1 MKRIFIVS
9 IALAVVIAGCS
20 SGSSEVTKIPDLTSK
35 PEVETGGLP
44 DYIIDADHITIL
56 TEPYYQLKY
65 FEIGSWQE
73 YMLDKFGIEIYL
85 SYGMYRGK
93 PGGFDPSSIILLN
106 YNHIYPFS
114 YGNDAGIL
122 DFSNPDNVYD
132 LTLYYDKY
140 GWGKNIDP
148 DVLDRLTIEGGIYA
162 VPSIT
167 DKYVIPRYY
176 NEKILN
182 ELSME
187 VPTTISDFH
196 EFLQAARQNNP
207 SERFYP
213 MCIHE
218 WTALPSLS
226 DIFRAY
232 GVYVNSQRSLLT
244 EYDPNTGSFE
254 DAVFSEGFTDALGF
268 IRSLQEE
275 RLLGIIGEA
284 YDDNHNNHYIADITK
299 IDKEFATEYFR
310 IYDSSRNFFIDDPGN
325 RPEYDYEFGYYLIH
339 TNDKNVCELRSNM
352 AFYMFPLSIDN
363 IYGTID
369 LFNTIVTDSKYRY
382 DLQYGMENENY
393 KIVQNEVVPLEPT
406 IGGFPEIRQL
416 KTSPNE
422 VLSLIPE
429 SLEYIANMNSEL
441 LYEKNVFNSYFTY
454 RGSSSGSVRTSM
466 IYELL
471 YPFISAEDAVS
482 RYREEFIK
490 YGDYEKLEELN
501 SRLGTLPQYNYTIEP

>member
-1 MKRIFIVS
+1 MIIIS
-9 IALAVVIAGCS
+9 GCNS
-20 SGSSEVTKIPDLTSK
+20 SGSEITEAPDITIK

-44 DYIIDADHITIL
+44 DVFIDADHLTIL

-73 YMLDKFGIEIYL
+73 YMLDKFGLEIYL

-93 PGGFDPSSIILLN
+93 PGGYDPNSIFLLN

-122 DFSNPDNVYD
+122 DFSDPVNVHD

-140 GWGKNIDP
+140 GWVKYIAP
-148 DVLDRLTIEGGIYA
+148 DILDRLTVEGGIYA
-162 VPSIT
+162 VPSIS

-176 NEKILN
+176 NKAILN

-196 EFLQAARQNNP
+196 EFLQAARQANDN
-207 SERFYP
+207 EMFYP
-213 MCIHE
+213 MCIFQHAAFE
-218 WTALPSLS
+218 SLS

-232 GVYVNSQRSLLT
+232 GVYVNSQHDVLT

-254 DAVFSEGFTDALGF
+254 DAVFSDRFIDALGF
-268 IRSLQEE
+268 IRSLHEE
-275 RLLGIIGEA
+275 RLLGIIGETFGGS
-284 YDDNHNNHYIADITK
+284 DTNHFIADLSK
-299 IDKEFATEYFR
+299 VDKEFATEYFR
-310 IYDSSRNFFIDDPGN
+310 IYDTGMNRFNGDPSI
-325 RPEYDYEFGYYLIH
+325 RPEYEYDMGYFLTH
-339 TNDKNVCELRSNM
+339 TNDKNVCEVRSNM

-369 LFNTIVTDSKYRY
+369 LFNTVMTDPRYRY

-393 KIVQNEVVPLEPT
+393 KIVQNEVVPLEPA

-416 KTSPNE
+416 KTSPND

-429 SLEYIANMNSEL
+429 SLEYISNMNSEM
-441 LYEKNVFNSYFTY
+441 LYERNVFNSYYTY
-454 RGSSSGSVRTSM
+454 RGSTSVVYTSTA
-466 IYELL
+466 YELL
-471 YPFISAEDAVS
+471 YPFISIEDAVEK
-482 RYREEFIK
+482 YKEEFIRHGG
-490 YGDYEKLEELN
+490 YDKLEEVN
-501 SRLGTLPQYNYTIEP
+501 YRLGTVPQYDYGN